1 MLLYF
6 AFLCIT
12 QFNLLPTV
20 KKTLLLLTILFGAAL
35 SLRAQNNKSTPTVSA
50 GFSFGATTGPNSD
63 HLPVALGLH
72 VKLEY
77 PVANRVSVIL
87 TSGYTVYLPAEGY
100 NYDARYGSSGEGADF
115 IPVTIGARF
124 YTGKRIFI
132 QGDVGASFNL
142 NPADLY
148 TGNKVALLVS
158 PGVGY
163 AFKFG
168 SSRYGL
174 DLSAAYDTRIEKSAA
189 SNIDPKTYNPYG
201 SFSSVV
207 FKVAFRFGL

>member
-1 MLLYF
+1 LLSF
-6 AFLCIT
+6 VPH
-12 QFNLLPTV
+12 NLTLSPTV
-20 KKTLLLLTILFGAAL
+20 KKTLVLLTILFGTAL
-35 SLRAQNNKSTPTVSA
+35 PLHAQNDKSISAVSA
-50 GFSFGATTGPNSD
+50 GFSFGVTTGTHSNY
-63 HLPVALGLH
+63 LPVAGGIH

-77 PVANRVSVIL
+77 PVANRVALML
-87 TSGYTVYLPAEGY
+87 TAGYTAYLPAEGY
-100 NYDARYGSSGEGADF
+100 NYNSGYGYSREVANF

-124 YTGKRIFI
+124 YTGKSIFV
-132 QGDVGASFNL
+132 QGDVGASFNV
-142 NPADLY
+142 NSRDLY
-148 TGNKVALLVS
+148 TGSKVALLAS

-189 SNIDPKTYNPYG
+189 NNIDPETHPYG

-207 FKVAFRFGL
+207 FKMAFRFGL